1 VSLWLVRHGKPL
13 VAPGTCYGMLDLDA
27 EPAATHAAAV
37 ALAEV
42 VPRNAVVLSSPLKR
56 CLQLAH
62 RLEQLR
68 PDLPS
73 QQELRL
79 REMDFGAW
87 EGVAW
92 DAIPRAAVDA
102 WTADFASHRFGGKES
117 AGEVLARIAQ
127 VWDSSLTLQASQG
140 RDVVWITHAGVAQA
154 ATLIARGTRV
164 VERSEDWPL
173 PGLHYGA
180 WLKF

>member
-1 VSLWLVRHGKPL
+1 MSLWLVRHGKPL

-42 VPRNAVVLSSPLKR
+42 VPRNAVVLSSPLRR

-62 RLEQLR
+62 SLKQLR
-68 PDLPS
+68 SDLPAE
-73 QQELRL
+73 QESRL
-79 REMDFGAW
+79 REMDFGDW

-92 DAIPRAAVDA
+92 DTIPRAAVDA
-102 WTADFASHRFGGKES
+102 WTADFACHRFGGKES
-117 AGEVLARIAQ
+117 ANEVLARVAE
-127 VWDSSLTLQASQG
+127 VWDSSLALQASQG

-154 ATLIARGTRV
+154 ATLIARGMRAVT
-164 VERSEDWPL
+164 RSEDWPL
-173 PGLHYGA
+173 LGLQYGA